1 MKISKYSALYS
12 ASVLTMS
19 GLALQVLGFLYR
31 ILISRM
37 TDAEGMGVYQL
48 IFPFYSVI
56 IAGSLLS
63 GLTVAVTQLAA
74 QCHVFGDWKGI
85 GQLMR
90 RCLCIFFCLF
100 AVIAAVTLLF
110 ADFWAG
116 TVLGDIRTKGAIL
129 LLLPCLLFTGVE
141 NTIKACFF
149 GVKQVRPPI
158 TSELL
163 EQTVRI
169 AAVAVLL
176 FTFRPS
182 DPSMVAALIVCG
194 MIVSEIC
201 SAVCLTLFYRRHIQG
216 RQFTPEPRHV
226 LPSGRSPSSYGLFR
240 SICVIALP
248 VAASAI
254 LNNFLSSADTVLIP
268 KRLAVSGLGQDGA
281 LAAFGTMFGMTLPLV
296 SLPTMFMGPLCNV
309 LTPRLA
315 ESMALGNLEDVRR
328 KISKALHLTGL
339 MIFPATALLLP
350 LGGIFGEWLFQSPAA
365 ADYLP
370 ALALASIPI
379 YYQMV
384 SGCVL
389 STIGLQRLSVINMV
403 IGGLVQLG
411 FTYFAAGSPLF
422 GMNGFILG
430 YFVSALLM
438 TLFNMHFVRRKI
450 KLRMQWIDWFL
461 LPGLAAGVIGVTAD
475 LILRLLTSR
484 GIVPLAAAAAA
495 GMCGILINF
504 VVLRVQGIQI
514 RRYIRTLIPKSRRRT
529 A

>member
-1 MKISKYSALYS
+1 MTGGTKRGFVLFKKAAITSLNDRSRRHIYISEWTEIFQEVGFPLKISKYSALYS

-141 NTIKACFF
+141 NSRQGSSRRMAPCLLPCLLFTGVENTIKACFF

-201 SAVCLTLFYRRHIQG
+201 SAVCLTLFYRRHIHG
-216 RQFTPEPRHV
+216 HQFTPEPRHA
-226 LPSGRSPSSYGLFR
+226 LPSGRSPSSHGLFR

-350 LGGIFGEWLFQSPAA
+350 LGGILGEWLF
-365 ADYLP
+365 
-370 ALALASIPI
+370 
-379 YYQMV
+379 
-384 SGCVL
+384 
-389 STIGLQRLSVINMV
+389 
-403 IGGLVQLG
+403 
-411 FTYFAAGSPLF
+411 
-422 GMNGFILG
+422 
-430 YFVSALLM
+430 
-438 TLFNMHFVRRKI
+438 
-450 KLRMQWIDWFL
+450 
-461 LPGLAAGVIGVTAD
+461 
-475 LILRLLTSR
+475 
-484 GIVPLAAAAAA
+484 
-495 GMCGILINF
+495 
-504 VVLRVQGIQI
+504 
-514 RRYIRTLIPKSRRRT
+514 
-529 A
+529 